1 MWPCISAFPRTLT
14 VENPAVNEAASQ
26 WLRNKSQTEL
36 WALVQHGNPQEIIP
50 YCIALTS
57 KLNQVVYQCK
67 MFIFQCMCHG
77 LWILVLEIFSWA
89 FFWSFS
95 LDYKIKILLVPS
107 VFPSVF
113 SLCQVN
119 SCFSDHSFPFLLW
132 QSCDS
137 GALSSPGWMVF
148 ILCLDAFLYPTSR
161 LPCHSLCISMFLKIK
176 SLYSCVLLV
185 PFWKTILLG
194 LPLIDFLFWP
204 VATSFVIKLDYYL
217 LLWILSL
224 HFNPFTR
231 WTLSGLPRN
240 SWIGGR
246 SEEM

>member
-1 MWPCISAFPRTLT
+1 
-14 VENPAVNEAASQ
+14 
-26 WLRNKSQTEL
+26 
-36 WALVQHGNPQEIIP
+36 
-50 YCIALTS
+50 
-57 KLNQVVYQCK
+57 

-89 FFWSFS
+89 FFFWSFS
-95 LDYKIKILLVPS
+95 LDYKIKILLVLS

-119 SCFSDHSFPFLLW
+119 SCFSDYSFPFLLW
-132 QSCDS
+132 QSCDWCFE
-137 GALSSPGWMVF
+137 LSWVNGLTS
-148 ILCLDAFLYPTSR
+148 CLDAVLYPTSR

-224 HFNPFTR
+224 HFTPFTR

-246 SEEM
+246 SEKM